1 METTQRDSRG
11 WRVDI
16 SEFYIGADQQG
27 HDLGHGH
34 IVDVNIDENGLGITI
49 EEGSGYDRCS
59 CTAAIPIEHLR
70 AMLAAFD
77 AQQAA
82 IAVQNT
88 DEA

>member
-1 METTQRDSRG
+1 METTQQDSRG

-16 SEFYIGADQQG
+16 GEFYIGADQR
-27 HDLGHGH
+27 GHGQT
-34 IVDVNIDENGLGITI
+34 VYVTIDENGLCVTI
-49 EEGSGYDRCS
+49 DAGSGYDHCS
-59 CTAAIPIEHLR
+59 RTATIPIEHLR
-70 AMLAAFD
+70 AMLTAFD

>member
-1 METTQRDSRG
+1 MKTTQRDSRG

-16 SEFYIGADQQG
+16 GAFYIGADQQG
-27 HDLGHGH
+27 HGR
-34 IVDVNIDENGLGITI
+34 IVDVNIDENGLYITI
-49 EEGSGYDRCS
+49 DEGRGYDRCS

>member
-16 SEFYIGADQQG
+16 GEFYIGANQQG
-27 HDLGHGH
+27 RGR

-49 EEGSGYDRCS
+49 DEGSGYDRCS

-77 AQQAA
+77 AQQAVL
-82 IAVQNT
+82 AVQNT
-88 DEA
+88 VET

>member
-11 WRVDI
+11 WCRDI
-16 SEFYIGADQQG
+16 GEFYIGADQQG
-27 HDLGHGH
+27 HGR
-34 IVDVNIDENGLGITI
+34 IVDVNIDENGLYITI
-49 EEGSGYDRCS
+49 DEGRGYDRCS